1 MLFSRHAHWSLI
13 VQLHPVVRIV
23 TVRPVPFSG
32 VAIPMKLSPP
42 AVCINWPARRSSLA
56 RGELALP
63 LSGGSRQ
70 PLDRQLS
77 YYREHMRLASDFRS
91 YPSHPGTPKY
101 PKRKNATPNRVA
113 FHDLALSLASQ
124 IIRGRLA
131 SLPYLLQA
139 TLAGLPLLRSA
150 SLADAR
156 AGCLFFFGLV
166 RSLPAPVNHWRL
178 SSSNYGSN
186 HGSLFFQ

>member
-1 MLFSRHAHWSLI
+1 MDW
-13 VQLHPVVRIV
+13 
-23 TVRPVPFSG
+23 
-32 VAIPMKLSPP
+32 
-42 AVCINWPARRSSLA
+42 RSFLA
-56 RGELALP
+56 CGELALP

-77 YYREHMRLASDFRS
+77 YYRELMWLASS
-91 YPSHPGTPKY
+91 LCGYPASRPGRRRPY
-101 PKRKNATPNRVA
+101 PAPQKAPNAGNATPIRVA

-156 AGCLFFFGLV
+156 AGCLFIFGLV
-166 RSLPAPVNHWRL
+166 RTLPAPVHHWRL
-178 SSSNYGSN
+178 SNSN
-186 HGSLFFQ
+186 LDATPDIL